1 MRRAAATLVLS
12 LSLIGCGYAAPSV
25 NIAQDLNDNKNCV
38 PEKFLTGEL
47 TDVVAFATQEEGL
60 RALIWPSSF
69 RITWAPGFIGHW
81 EVRNDQGV
89 IVARSGGRYRIGGV
103 EFVAA
108 GNAFWAC
115 GPITPA

>member
-1 MRRAAATLVLS
+1 MRRAAPTLVLA
-12 LSLIGCGYAAPSV
+12 LSVIGCGYVEPSA
-25 NIAQDLNDNKNCV
+25 NFAKDLNDNKNCV

-47 TDVVAFATQEEGL
+47 TDAMALSTQEEGL

-69 RITWAPGFIGHW
+69 KIAWAPGFIGHW

-89 IVARSGGRYRIGGV
+89 IVAKSGGRYRIGGV

-108 GNAFWAC
+108 GDAFWAC
-115 GPITPA
+115 GQITPA